1 MNKPIIFI
9 ICGKARTGKNTVSD
23 IIKNYYKNSITFSY
37 TKYLKEYAKMI
48 SDWDGSEET
57 KPRELLQTLGT
68 DIIKNQI
75 DNKLLIRRTIE
86 DINVLSHYKDVIII
100 SGARR
105 KDEIDDIKKVYDNV
119 IAIKVYKDK
128 LSDKLTDNENRH
140 ITETDLDDYTD
151 FDYEINNDSNI
162 NELKDKVYSILKE
175 LNYEE

>member
-48 SDWDGSEET
+48 SNWDGSEEN

-68 DIIKNQI
+68 DVIKNQI

-105 KDEIDDIKKVYDNV
+105 KDEIDDIKKIYDNV

-140 ITETDLDDYTD
+140 ITETDLDDYNN

-162 NELKDKVYSILKE
+162 DELRNKVYCILKE
-175 LNYEE
+175 LNYEK